1 MRTLLLI
8 ITITVGLIGSA
19 FANQE
24 RPRVDRY
31 AKAFTGGEGVEV
43 VLLGVG
49 DKAAKEYLV
58 KVSGINHDWD
68 RIIFKAKKIKLAS
81 WREGAGD
88 HAYSIMSAGKA
99 HKLIVVK
106 DGNYQVFL
114 SNSKQGIG
122 VAYNKGFSRRV
133 APQHL
138 LTDYLDKK
146 KR

>member
-1 MRTLLLI
+1 MRTLFI
-8 ITITVGLIGSA
+8 IMALTLGLTVA
-19 FANQE
+19 AYANQE

-43 VLLGVG
+43 IILGVG
-49 DKAAKEYLV
+49 EPDAKEYLV

-68 RIIFKAKKIKLAS
+68 RTIFKAKKIGLAS
-81 WREGAGD
+81 WRKDAGD
-88 HAYSIMSAGKA
+88 HAYKIMSQGKA
-99 HKLIVVK
+99 HNLLVVK

-114 SNSKQGIG
+114 SKAKKGIY
-122 VAYNKGFSRRV
+122 VSYNKGFSRRV
-133 APQHL
+133 APQHM